1 MSTLIA
7 SDKSVQVFDFHG
19 GIHPAENKAQS
30 TQQPITQ
37 LPIKAGSEYV
47 IPLNQHI
54 GAPSKIIVEV
64 GQTVLAGQM
73 IAEAH
78 QFVSA
83 ATHAPTSGTI
93 TAIEKR
99 PVPHSSQLSSPC
111 VVIKADGKDQW
122 VELAEHNNVLTENKQ
137 ILLERIRNAG
147 IAGMGG
153 AGFPTSVK
161 LNVGDNKIDTLI
173 INAAECEPYITS
185 DDMLMRER
193 SDKIVKGIQVLQ
205 YLTDAT
211 ECLIGIEDNKP
222 EAIEALKTAITEQL
236 TTEQQNNI
244 AVAVVPTK
252 YPSGGEKQLIKL
264 LTNKE
269 VPAGKIPAN
278 IGVVCQNI
286 ASTVA
291 VYEAVTFEKPL
302 VSRIT
307 TVTGY
312 AVSQPQNLEVR
323 IGTSIEQLLEFTG
336 FKPSKNR
343 QRLIMGGPMMGFTL
357 PSAELPVIKTT
368 NCILAPSSKEVPH
381 NDMANPCIRCG
392 MCTEACPAELLPQQL
407 YWFAKGS
414 ELEKAEQHNIF
425 DCIECGACSYVCP
438 SQIPLVQYYR
448 FAKGAIKEDRA
459 AKEKAERARM
469 RHEAREARIERE
481 KVKKEAKRKARAEQ
495 AAKAQAAKKAGGT
508 TGKPA
513 PLSPKG
519 SVPTKSAPTKA
530 APAGAAAGMSDL
542 EKLQKQLKAAQTA
555 VEKSKEKLEQAK
567 AEGSDKVSI
576 YESAIEKSQEK
587 IKTLAKDIAAAKKAE
602 KAAKE
607 AGIDPDKGDPNS
619 PERLKKKWEMAQ
631 GRLDTAK
638 QRLEQAETEGSDKVE
653 ALRTGLEKQ
662 QTRVDEAKA
671 AYEAS
676 LKTDSETKKTDKP
689 AVDSEKSEAPSK
701 TEALSKIGA
710 LSKLEAK
717 LRAQQERLNK
727 AQQNLDLAKEQNLPT
742 VEALTKGV
750 AKQQDKLTALQ
761 EELKVLQ
768 NESLKESA
776 KGEQ

>member
-1 MSTLIA
+1 MSALIA

-19 GIHPAENKAQS
+19 GIHPAENKTQS
-30 TQQPITQ
+30 TSKPITQ
-37 LPIKAGSEYV
+37 LPIKEGSEYV

-54 GAPSKIIVEV
+54 GTPSKLTIEV

-78 QFVSA
+78 HFVSA
-83 ATHAPTSGTI
+83 ATHAPTSGII
-93 TAIEKR
+93 TAIENR
-99 PVPHSSQLSSPC
+99 TVPHSSQLSSPC

-122 VELAEHNNVLTENKQ
+122 VELAKHSDVLSEDKQ
-137 ILLERIRNAG
+137 VLLNRIRNAG

-161 LNVGDNKIDTLI
+161 LNVGENKIDTLI

-185 DDMLMRER
+185 DDMLIRER
-193 SDKIVKGIQVLQ
+193 SDKIVKGIQILQ
-205 YLTDAT
+205 YLTGAT
-211 ECLIGIEDNKP
+211 ECLIGIEDNKA
-222 EAIEALKTAITEQL
+222 EAITSLKTAITEQL
-236 TTEQQNNI
+236 SVEQQQKI

-269 VPAGKIPAN
+269 VPAGKIPAH

-286 ASTVA
+286 ASTAA

-312 AVSQPQNLEVR
+312 AISQPQNLEVR
-323 IGTSIEQLLEFTG
+323 IGTPIEQLLEFTDY
-336 FKPSKNR
+336 KPSKNR

-357 PSAELPVIKTT
+357 PSAKLPVIKTT

-481 KVKKEAKRKARAEQ
+481 KAEKEAKRKARAEQ
-495 AAKAQAAKKAGGT
+495 AAKAQAAKKAAGA

-513 PLSPKG
+513 PKAA
-519 SVPTKSAPTKA
+519 PTKSAPTKA
-530 APAGAAAGMSDL
+530 APAAGMSDL

-619 PERLKKKWEMAQ
+619 PDRLKKKWEMAQ

-638 QRLEQAETEGSDKVE
+638 QRLEQALSEKETEGSDKID

-676 LKTDSETKKTDKP
+676 LKADTTNSDK
-689 AVDSEKSEAPSK
+689 AEANTSV
-701 TEALSKIGA
+701 TSDNSEALSKEAI
-710 LSKLEAK
+710 SKIEAK

-750 AKQQDKLTALQ
+750 AKQQDKLEALQ
-761 EELKVLQ
+761 KELSALQ
-768 NESLKESA
+768 HESLQQESLKESA